1 MLPWI
6 LLVVVA
12 AIAVAAIAAALVVR
26 RERKRVEAELASSE
40 ESLAEA
46 RRSVEH
52 LETRTA
58 TLRSEL
64 AEAHHGNAEL
74 TARLRRAQSGD
85 ARSLGLWA
93 LERHRQARVA
103 GTPLVG
109 SAIGPGIDVA
119 GELHA
124 AVALELEL
132 LREEVGTHAEL
143 VALTLGDPVDPR
155 EALAALR
162 VVQELAA
169 TLAKRADELQ
179 VRIERDDD
187 DAVVTVVAVGWN
199 DPVPSQ
205 PALEQGVSALDG
217 SLELSNGDGTLT
229 AVARLDRPA

>member
-6 LLVVVA
+6 LLAVAA
-12 AIAVAAIAAALVVR
+12 AIAVAAVAAAIVLR
-26 RERKRVEAELASSE
+26 RDGKRVAAELATSE
-40 ESLAEA
+40 TARAEA
-46 RRSVEH
+46 ERSVQH
-52 LETRTA
+52 LETRNG

-85 ARSLGLWA
+85 SRSLGLWA

-103 GTPLVG
+103 GTPMLGNAV
-109 SAIGPGIDVA
+109 GPGIDVA
-119 GELHA
+119 GQLHA
-124 AVALELEL
+124 AVSLELEL

-143 VALTLGDPVDPR
+143 VRLTLGDPVDPR

-169 TLAKRADELQ
+169 MLAKRADELR
-179 VRIERDDD
+179 VTVDRDQDH
-187 DAVVTVVAVGWN
+187 AVVTVEAVGWT
-199 DPVPSQ
+199 DPIPNQ
-205 PALEQGVSALDG
+205 TALEQGVSALDG
-217 SLELSNGDGTLT
+217 SLELRNGDGTLT

>member
-6 LLVVVA
+6 LFAVAA
-12 AIAVAAIAAALVVR
+12 AIAVAAVVAVIIVDRRRRRLVAQLATSEAAR
-26 RERKRVEAELASSE
+26 
-40 ESLAEA
+40 AEA
-46 RRSVEH
+46 QRSVEH
-52 LETRTA
+52 LETRTG

-85 ARSLGLWA
+85 SRSLGLWA

-103 GTPLVG
+103 GTPLLG
-109 SAIGPGIDVA
+109 NAIGPGLDVA
-119 GELHA
+119 GELAA

-143 VALTLGDPVDPR
+143 VELDLGDPLDPR

-169 TLAKRADELQ
+169 TLAKRADELR
-179 VRIERDDD
+179 VTITRERDDT
-187 DAVVTVVAVGWN
+187 VVTIQAVGWD
-199 DPVPSQ
+199 DPVPNQ

-217 SLELSNGDGTLT
+217 NLELANGNGTLT
-229 AVARLDRPA
+229 AVARLDRPT

>member
-1 MLPWI
+1 MLAWI

-12 AIAVAAIAAALVVR
+12 AIAVAAIAAAFVLR
-26 RERKRVEAELASSE
+26 RDRKHVEAELASSE
-40 ESLAEA
+40 AALAEA
-46 RRSVEH
+46 RRTVEH

-109 SAIGPGIDVA
+109 NAIGPGIDVA
-119 GELHA
+119 GELRA

-143 VALTLGDPVDPR
+143 QALTLGDPVDPR

-179 VRIERDDD
+179 VRIEREDD
-187 DAVVTVVAVGWN
+187 DAVVTVVAVGWT

-205 PALEQGVSALDG
+205 PALEQGLSALDG

-229 AVARLDRPA
+229 AVARLDRRS

>member
-1 MLPWI
+1 
-6 LLVVVA
+6 VA
-12 AIAVAAIAAALVVR
+12 AIAVAAIGAAVALR
-26 RERKRVEAELASSE
+26 RDRQRVEH
-40 ESLAEA
+40 SLAEEQAAHTEA

-52 LETRTA
+52 LETRNA

-85 ARSLGLWA
+85 TRSLGFWA
-93 LERHRQARVA
+93 LERYRQARVA

-109 SAIGPGIDVA
+109 NALGPGLDVGA
-119 GELHA
+119 ELQA
-124 AVALELEL
+124 ALALELEL

-143 VALTLGDPVDPR
+143 VELALGDPVDPR

-169 TLAKRADELQ
+169 TFAKRADEL
-179 VRIERDDD
+179 R
-187 DAVVTVVAVGWN
+187 VAVGRDHDQATVTVEAVGWT
-199 DPVPSQ
+199 DPVPNQ
-205 PALEQGVSALDG
+205 PALEQGLRALDG
-217 SLELSNGDGTLT
+217 SLELTNGDGTLT

>member
-6 LLVVVA
+6 LLAVVA
-12 AIAVAAIAAALVVR
+12 AVAVAAVVAALVLLRDRRRVAAALAT
-26 RERKRVEAELASSE
+26 VEA
-40 ESLAEA
+40 SLAEA
-46 RRSVEH
+46 NRSVEH
-52 LETRTA
+52 LETRTG

-103 GTPLVG
+103 GTPLLG
-109 SAIGPGIDVA
+109 NAIGPGIDVA

-143 VALTLGDPVDPR
+143 LSITLGDPLDPR

-179 VRIERDDD
+179 VTIERDDD
-187 DAVVTVVAVGWN
+187 HAVVTVVAVGWT
-199 DPVPSQ
+199 DPVPTQ